1 MYRYA
6 LLVFLGA
13 CSFGFSSTLVKL
25 TLADG
30 YNIRDAAGAQVFFG
44 TLALWLFFLLRK
56 TIKRSSGQRSTVR
69 EPKWKVILAG
79 FSTGLVTL
87 TLYKSLDYLPASI
100 AVILLMQFVWIGAFL
115 EYLLFRRKPSRAEL
129 ISICIVL
136 AGTVL
141 ATGLIEES
149 SFQFSLTGVLFG
161 LLAATFYSV
170 FLLVNSHVGNS
181 YPSVQK
187 SALMLT
193 GACFIIFLIYPPVFL
208 YNGVFIAGL
217 WKWGMLLALVS
228 AIIPPLFFAIAIP
241 HVGVSL
247 SSILSSVELP
257 VAVVVAHLVLGEPVT
272 FLQWFGVVLILSA
285 VILSNVFRKK
295 ESHNPSNLKG

>member
-30 YNIRDAAGAQVFFG
+30 YHVRDAAGAQVFFG
-44 TLALWLFFLLRK
+44 TLVLWFFYLLRK
-56 TIKRSSGQRSTVR
+56 IIKQSSEKNGSER
-69 EPKWKVILAG
+69 EPKWKVVLAG

-100 AVILLMQFVWIGAFL
+100 AVILLMQFVWIGALL
-115 EYLLFRRKPSRAEL
+115 EYLLFRRKPSRTEL
-129 ISICIVL
+129 LSIFIVL
-136 AGTVL
+136 GGTVL
-141 ATGLIEES
+141 ATGFIEES
-149 SFQFSLTGVLFG
+149 SFQVSLPGVLFG
-161 LLAATFYSV
+161 LLAAAFYSV

-193 GACFIIFLIYPPVFL
+193 GACFIIFIIYPPVFFF
-208 YNGVFIAGL
+208 NGVFTAGL

-257 VAVVVAHLVLGEPVT
+257 VAVVVAHLILGEPVT
-272 FLQWFGVVLILSA
+272 FLQWLGVALILSA
-285 VILSNVFRKK
+285 VILSNIFRKK
-295 ESHNPSNLKG
+295 EVR